1 MYQGKFDSKNKGGN
15 SDIYA
20 IIAQRSSTPA
30 PRPAAEQDIIGK
42 RPQPKRDAVPA
53 QSQRS
58 NRNPVPA
65 EAPTKAQR
73 RVSQPSV
80 PAVPQEEPR
89 HRGPRLGGVI
99 FYTLYFLFIFLFFVA
114 TYVGL
119 NWLRGWL
126 TDFEAAQPT
135 TKCQEV
141 FDALF
146 RDPDWAALYDAA
158 GIADTTYEG
167 RDQFV
172 SYMEEKSQGKEMSYM
187 ETSAGLSGNKK
198 YIVKLGDEKV
208 ATFTLEGEGEKITD
222 IPNWQLGDIELF
234 FQRRESFRIEKMDG
248 HTAYVNG
255 VALDDSFTI
264 QTATT
269 IAEKYLPMGTTGI
282 RTCVQEITGLM
293 AVPAV
298 TVKDDAGNEMDVSY
312 DPETGTFTEQTVA
325 NTIGEDEKNV
335 ALNAVKTYA
344 LFMIEKASA
353 RDVAK
358 YFDSK
363 SATYN
368 TIVKSEVWWTQK
380 NNGAQFSDEKISSY
394 CRYTDELFSVRVS
407 MNLDVTRTD
416 GSLKQYP
423 VDTTLF
429 FKKQGSS
436 WIAYDMTN
444 EDVTKPVGEV
454 RLTFKN
460 GEEVL
465 TTGFVANDA
474 TSLTT
479 PIISAPEG
487 KKFAGWVRESY
498 DEKGVKTLTIMFV
511 PDESGNVTLS
521 AGSILEPMTLYAL
534 FEDI

>member
-1 MYQGKFDSKNKGGN
+1 MYQGKFNSKNKGGN

-30 PRPAAEQDIIGK
+30 PHPAAEQDIIGK

-53 QSQRS
+53 QSQQ
-58 NRNPVPA
+58 PVHA

-73 RVSQPSV
+73 RASQ
-80 PAVPQEEPR
+80 AVVQEEPR
-89 HRGPRLGGVI
+89 RRGPRLGGVI

-172 SYMEEKSQGKEMSYM
+172 AYMEEKSQGKEMSYM

-282 RTCVQEITGLM
+282 RTCIQEITGLM
-293 AVPAV
+293 AVPTV
-298 TVKDDAGNEMDVSY
+298 TVKDDAGNDMEVSY
-312 DPETGTFTEQTVA
+312 DPETATFTEQTVA

-363 SATYN
+363 SSTYN
-368 TIVKSEVWWTQK
+368 SIVKSEIWWTQK
-380 NNGAQFSDEKISSY
+380 NNGAQFSDEKLSAY

-416 GSLKQYP
+416 GSLKQFP
-423 VDTTLF
+423 VNTTLF

-511 PDESGNVTLS
+511 PDESGNVTLP
-521 AGSILEPMTLYAL
+521 AGSTLEPMTLYAL
-534 FEDI
+534 FKDI

>member
-15 SDIYA
+15 SDIYE
-20 IIAQRSSTPA
+20 IIAQRGSAPA
-30 PRPAAEQDIIGK
+30 PRPAAGQDIIAQ
-42 RPQPKRDAVPA
+42 RPRPNRQAAPGRDTVSAQAPA
-53 QSQRS
+53 RQ
-58 NRNPVPA
+58 
-65 EAPTKAQR
+65 QR
-73 RVSQPSV
+73 RVPQA
-80 PAVPQEEPR
+80 PAVSQEEPR
-89 HRGPRLGGVI
+89 RKGPRLGGVI
-99 FYTLYFLFIFLFFVA
+99 FYTLYFLFIFVFFVG
-114 TYVGL
+114 TYMGL

-146 RDPDWAALYDAA
+146 RNPVWGALYDAA
-158 GIADTTYEG
+158 GIQDTVYEG
-167 RDQFV
+167 KEQFV
-172 SYMEEKSQGKEMSYM
+172 SYMERKAQGQEMSYM

-208 ATFTLEGEGEKITD
+208 ATFTLTGEGDKITD

-293 AVPAV
+293 VVPTV
-298 TVKDDAGNEMDVSY
+298 TVKDKAGNEMDVSF
-312 DPETGTFTEQTVA
+312 DEQTSTFTEQTVA

-358 YFDSK
+358 YFDS
-363 SATYN
+363 SSSTYN
-368 TIVKSEVWWTQK
+368 TIVKSEVWWTQA
-380 NNGAQFSDEKISSY
+380 NNGAEFSDEKVSSY

-407 MNLDVTRTD
+407 TILNVTRKD
-416 GSLKQYP
+416 GTIKQYP

-429 FKKQGSS
+429 FKKQGSG
-436 WIAYDMTN
+436 WLAYDMTN

-454 RLTFKN
+454 RLTFMN
-460 GEEVL
+460 GEELL

-487 KKFAGWVRESY
+487 KQFAGWVRESY
-498 DEKGVKTLTIMFV
+498 DDAGVKTLTIMFV
-511 PDESGNVTLS
+511 PDESGNVTLP